1 MTTPPEASPQTQNAH
16 AGTFVG
22 RDVKAETFIGR
33 DQYNIELHF
42 SGAQLQENLDQL
54 LLLLRRSDVNVA
66 EGVVSSQGER
76 LAIDTATADAL
87 VKYIGAKPLADAQER
102 EEAYLV
108 RLCLD
113 TGLRRIY
120 SRYVPLSGGYRPV
133 RELSPTYSRIL
144 VRGDGP
150 QRTIERV
157 RLDDIRQ
164 AVDEHPTFILLAQPG
179 AGKTTVLQRLAL
191 EMALKRLQAGG
202 EALLPLFVR
211 LASQKPDEAPIDFLG
226 RMWREEAPGLYTD
239 ATGEIALALRQGRLC
254 LLCDALNEARREKY
268 RERMMEWA
276 DFARQLPAGNRL
288 LFSCRT
294 QDYSGGL
301 AVQQVEVDPLSPEQ
315 IEDFARLYL
324 GKEKGAALW
333 KELQSAH
340 SDLLDLATI
349 PYYLLL
355 MTEAYAAAGR
365 LPKHRA
371 GLFANFVERLL
382 LREMEEKRHAEW
394 IDPAAQNI
402 ALGRLAFAM
411 QELGTGTQVD
421 TAWAL
426 AAIPQSVSIDGQSI
440 ATPPETVLRLGT
452 AANLLALPD
461 GDAVRFIH
469 HLLQEY
475 FAAEELLRRHKA
487 GEELS
492 DLWRVA
498 SLAREMPHAVR
509 GQWDPL
515 PEPPTSGW
523 EQTTILASGLYP
535 ALIDAVQPVNPALA
549 ARCLLELGEESDAA
563 QKEQSQK
570 ALLARLG
577 SVAIHL
583 RSRMEAGLLL
593 GRRGDPRFPVET
605 VNGVQVILPP
615 MVEIAAATAT
625 IGSAWWEIGA
635 FSDEKPRHKVELAA
649 YAIGRYP
656 VTNAEYDCFLKA
668 GGYEEERYWSAGGKY
683 WRRGEAVPGEE
694 DPADW
699 YVRTWQQFKSDPSEL
714 DRRVRQGNWT
724 ERDAQNWRNYIT
736 WSEEEWRSAV
746 AQLYPQGE
754 AVREPRYWNDVA
766 FNNLAQPV
774 VGVCWYEA
782 VAYANWLAELTGQP
796 YRLPSEAEWEW
807 AARRGGRTFPW
818 GKGWDETKLNSLE
831 GRVMRTTPVGVYPQG
846 ATPDGIHDL
855 AGNVWEWTASRFV
868 GYPYQP
874 DTDLENLDATGLRV
888 VRGGGWTANSKLVRC
903 AYRFRGNPWDWY
915 YLGGYRLARAYSR

>member
-1 MTTPPEASPQTQNAH
+1 MPTSDFSSQFRDVRAE
-16 AGTFVG
+16 TFVG
-22 RDVKAETFIGR
+22 RDLY
-33 DQYNIELHF
+33 QHIEVHLT
-42 SGAQLQENLDQL
+42 GAQAQESLDQL
-54 LLLLRRSDVNVA
+54 LPLLRRADVGIA
-66 EGVVSSQGER
+66 DGVVSSQGDR
-76 LAIDTATADAL
+76 LAIDSAHADAL
-87 VKYIGAKPLADAQER
+87 VKYITAGPTEDAAER
-102 EEAYLV
+102 EQAYLT

-164 AVDEHPTFILLAQPG
+164 AVTEHPAFILLAQPG

-191 EMALKRLQAGG
+191 EMALKRLREGG
-202 EALLPLFVR
+202 DALLPLFVR
-211 LASQKPDEAPIDFLG
+211 LASQKVDEAPIDFLG
-226 RMWREEAPGLYTD
+226 RMWREEAPGLHTD
-239 ATGEIALALRQGRLC
+239 PAGEVTLALRQGRLC
-254 LLCDALNEARREKY
+254 LLCDALNEARREKF
-268 RERMMEWA
+268 RERLMEWA

-288 LFSCRT
+288 LFTCRT

-315 IEDFARLYL
+315 IEEFARLYL
-324 GKEKGAALW
+324 GKEKGAGLW
-333 KELQSAH
+333 GELQRGH
-340 SDLLDLATI
+340 SDLLDLAKI

-371 GLFANFVERLL
+371 GLFASFVERLL

-394 IDPAAQNI
+394 IDPAAQNL

-426 AAIPQSVSIDGQSI
+426 AAIPQSVSIDGQTI
-440 ATPPETVLRLGT
+440 VTRPETVMRLGT

-475 FAAEELLRRHKA
+475 FAAEELLRRHNA
-487 GEELS
+487 GEGLT
-492 DLWRVA
+492 DLWTVP
-498 SLAREMPHAVR
+498 SLAREMPNAVR
-509 GQWDPL
+509 GEYDPL

-535 ALIDAVQPVNPALA
+535 ALIDTIQPVNPALA
-549 ARCLLELGEESDAA
+549 ARCLLELGVDAGAA
-563 QKEQSQK
+563 QRERSQT
-570 ALLARLG
+570 ALLERLG
-577 SVAIHL
+577 NVAIHL

-593 GRRGDPRFPVET
+593 GRLGDPRFLVET
-605 VNGVQVILPP
+605 VKGVSVIVPS
-615 MVEIAAATAT
+615 MVEIAAATTT
-625 IGSAWWEIGA
+625 IGSAWWDFGA
-635 FSDEKPRHKVELAA
+635 FNDEKPRHKVQLAA

-656 VTNAEYDCFLKA
+656 VTNAEYECFLRA
-668 GGYEEERYWSAGGKY
+668 GGYTEERYWSAGGKY
-683 WRRGEAVPGEE
+683 WLKGEPVPGEE

-699 YVRTWQQFKSDPSEL
+699 WIETWK
-714 DRRVRQGNWT
+714 RRKANPKEIEERLKANIIT
-724 ERDAQNWRNYIT
+724 EHEARNWRNYIT
-736 WSEEEWRSAV
+736 WSEEQWQAAV
-746 AQLYPQGE
+746 VQLYPQGE
-754 AVREPRYWNDVA
+754 AVREPRYWQDIA
-766 FNNLAQPV
+766 YNNPSQPV

-782 VAYANWLAELTGQP
+782 VAYANWLAEITDQL
-796 YRLPSEAEWEW
+796 YRLPTEPEWEW
-807 AARRGGRTFPW
+807 AARRDGRIFPW

-831 GRVMRTTPVGVYPQG
+831 GRVMRTTPVGAYPHG
-846 ATPDGIHDL
+846 TTPDGIHDL
-855 AGNVWEWTASRFV
+855 AGNVWEWTATRYAP
-868 GYPYQP
+868 YPYDP
-874 DTDLENLDATGLRV
+874 DAHREDLDATGPRIA
-888 VRGGGWTANSKLVRC
+888 RGGGWSGNRKMVRC
-903 AYRFRGNPWDWY
+903 ACRFRRNAWHWSY
-915 YLGGYRLARAYSR
+915 NRGYRLARACSR